1 MEIKTLNQIRFSES
15 IQNQSIVKAIL
26 PLGSTEQH
34 GDHLPFSTDTFIVE
48 HISSVIGERANMF
61 VLPAIYY
68 GVSYEHDPMFNTSVD
83 YNTLVDFISS
93 ICASISKKGIKKIFL
108 INGHHGNIGLLQ
120 YVGQNILSKYGLG
133 SNFFYFINY
142 WQLIDRK
149 FDHAGEVETS
159 LMMAIHPELVNIKS
173 AKQGFDLPD
182 KKDEQNLHRL
192 GINMSINNPG
202 GFIKFTENGV
212 WGNPR
217 KASPEEGQ
225 RLLYQIV
232 DKIIGLVTDSAYD

>member
-1 MEIKTLNQIRFSES
+1 MEIKTLNQSRFSDS
-15 IQNQSIVKAIL
+15 IQNQDIKSVIL

-34 GDHLPFSTDTFIVE
+34 GDHLPFSTDTLIVE
-48 HISSVIGERANMF
+48 HISRAISKRVNMF

-68 GVSYEHDPMFNTSVD
+68 GVSYEHDPKFNASVD

-93 ICASISKKGIKKIFL
+93 VCLSMSKKGIQKVFL
-108 INGHHGNIGLLQ
+108 INGHHGNTGLLQ
-120 YVGQNILSKYGLG
+120 YVGQNIQSRYGLK

-142 WQLIDRK
+142 WQMIDRK

-159 LMMAIHPELVNIKS
+159 LMMAINPEFVDINA
-173 AKQGFDLPD
+173 AKQGFDIRD
-182 KKDEQNLHRL
+182 KIDDQNLFRH

-202 GFIKFTENGV
+202 GFVKFTKNGV
-212 WGNPR
+212 WGNPL

-225 RLLYQIV
+225 RLLSQII
-232 DKIIGLVTDSAYD
+232 DKITELMTDPVYD